1 MEAFVRI
8 EGIAAPLHRPNIDT
22 DAIVPSREITSP
34 GREGY
39 GEKLFAPWRYL
50 GPDRRENPDFVLNRV
65 PFRAAPILIAG
76 DNFGCGSS
84 REMAV
89 WALRQFGI
97 RVVVAPSFGAI
108 FRSNCLRNGILPVVL
123 PAATVTGLAARAEA
137 GDLVLAVDLE
147 KCVVTTHFSRSTA
160 STSSPASARAAS
172 TATVAA
178 GSTTGRMPFLRQLA
192 RKIAPNEGAITARMP
207 NCRIAHTAISR
218 EEPQPKFSPAIRMD
232 AARNGA
238 RLSTKSGFSRRSGP
252 R

>member
-1 MEAFVRI
+1 MEPFLRI

-22 DAIVPSREITSP
+22 DAIIPSREITSP
-34 GREGY
+34 EREGY

-50 GPDRRENPDFVLNRV
+50 GPDRRENPDFVLNRA

-123 PAATVTGLAARAEA
+123 PAATVAALAGRAEA
-137 GDLVLAVDLE
+137 GDLVLAVDLGR
-147 KCVVTTHFSRSTA
+147 CLVTTPDGSAHEFAVEAREREMMLEGLDDIDLTLSRA
-160 STSSPASARAAS
+160 GEIEAFQARDR
-172 TATVAA
+172 VARPWIW
-178 GSTTGRMPFLRQLA
+178 SV
-192 RKIAPNEGAITARMP
+192 AP
-207 NCRIAHTAISR
+207 
-218 EEPQPKFSPAIRMD
+218 
-232 AARNGA
+232 
-238 RLSTKSGFSRRSGP
+238 
-252 R
+252 